1 MSVLGKKWEIKNA
14 DNDKSVIDKVL
25 ANRGLSDPNDLA
37 LFLKPDFNK
46 DFHDPY
52 LMSGMR
58 NAVERIEKAIKN
70 KERIIIYGDYDVDGI
85 SGSAIL
91 VLTLQHLGAQVSY
104 RLPHR
109 VNDGYGLNKKFIDE
123 FKEAGVTLVITV
135 DCGISNAQEVALA
148 KEKGIDVIITD
159 HHQIPANYPDA
170 AFEVLHP
177 SRPDSKYPF
186 KDLTGAGVAF
196 KLAHALLKRDEHGE
210 DDNPLIFALLDLA
223 SLGTVADCGPI
234 VGENRLI
241 VKKGLEMLP
250 QTKWEGLK
258 FLQEIAGIDA
268 TKKLN
273 TYNIGYQIAPRI
285 NAAGRIDSPYYALQ
299 LLIQG
304 KETKNAKKLANKLE
318 TLNRKRQIML
328 TEAFEEAEKRFLKDE
343 KLSPGE
349 KIIIFHDDKW
359 HVGIIGLVAGRLAEK
374 YSRPAIILQD
384 FGDYLVSSARSPEF
398 FNIIEAITE
407 FSKYL
412 DHFGGHAQAAGFSI
426 RKENLKSFISEIK
439 KYARDKLKSCDFKQP
454 LSIDCEIK
462 PSELSWE
469 TVELIESLEPFG
481 IANERPKFILKNA
494 EINEARSVGKD
505 NKHLSLDVSKE
516 GTRLKGIAFNMG
528 DFADF
533 VRMHRSLDIVFQ
545 LERNEWKGKKSL
557 QMKIVDFSDS
567 HAL

>member
-14 DNDKSVIDKVL
+14 DNNKNVIDKIL

-37 LFLKPDFNK
+37 VFLKPDFNK

-52 LMSGMR
+52 LMVGMER
-58 NAVERIEKAIKN
+58 AVKRIEKAIKD
-70 KERIIIYGDYDVDGI
+70 KERIIVYGDYDVDGI

-91 VLTLQHLGAQVSY
+91 VLTLQHLEAQVSY

-109 VNDGYGLNKKFIDE
+109 VNDGYGLNEKFIDE
-123 FKEAGVTLVITV
+123 FKEAGVKLLITV
-135 DCGISNAQEVALA
+135 DCGISNAKEVALA

-159 HHQIPANYPDA
+159 HHQIPQNYPEA
-170 AFEVLHP
+170 AYEVLHP
-177 SRPDSKYPF
+177 GRLDSTYPF

-196 KLAHALLKRDEHGE
+196 KLAHALLKRDGHGG
-210 DDNPLIFALLDLA
+210 DDNSLIFALLDLA

-258 FLQEIAGIDA
+258 FLQEMAGIDG

-304 KETKNAKKLANKLE
+304 EETENAKKLANKLE

-328 TEAFEEAEKRFLKDE
+328 TEAFEEAENRFKEAD
-343 KLSPGE
+343 
-349 KIIIFHDDKW
+349 KIIIDYDKNW

-384 FGDYLVSSARSPEF
+384 FDNYLVASARSPEF

-407 FSKYL
+407 FSSYL

-426 RKENLKSFISEIK
+426 KKENLKAFISDMK
-439 KYARDKLKSCDFKQP
+439 KYAKDKLKTCDLQQS

-462 PSELSWE
+462 PDELNWE

-481 IANERPKFILKNA
+481 IANERPKFVLKNA
-494 EINEARSVGKD
+494 EINEARSVGRD
-505 NKHLSLDVSKE
+505 QKHLSVDISKD
-516 GTRLKGIAFNMG
+516 GKRLRGIAFNMG
-528 DFADF
+528 DFTDY
-533 VRMHRSLDIVFQ
+533 VRTHRSLDIVFQ
-545 LERNEWKGKKSL
+545 LERNEWKGRKSL
-557 QMKIVDFSDS
+557 QMKIVDFS
-567 HAL
+567 